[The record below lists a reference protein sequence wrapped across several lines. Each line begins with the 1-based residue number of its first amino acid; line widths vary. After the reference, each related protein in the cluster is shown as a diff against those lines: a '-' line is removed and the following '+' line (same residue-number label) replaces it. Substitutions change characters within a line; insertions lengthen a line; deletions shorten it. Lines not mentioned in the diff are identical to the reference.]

1 MRTVKINICCRYLL
15 GSVIFCLIYFYLF
28 MRRSN
33 TLMNYLHTRCVW
45 KVSSHFECLENW
57 LFGLGNLS
65 ESSSLRVRE
74 QKLCCKIPLNQFVHH
89 VAVVFAMTKRTNQ
102 GSLMQGFLVNN
113 HSIQVCQNCPDVSC
127 FHYCL
132 FAKAKSSVETPWTR
146 VKRTRCSRW

>member
-1 MRTVKINICCRYLL
+1 MRAVKINICCRYLL

-28 MRRSN
+28 IRSD
-33 TLMNYLHTRCVW
+33 TLMNYLHTRSVW

-57 LFGLGNLS
+57 LFGLRSLS
-65 ESSSLRVRE
+65 ESNSLRVRE

-89 VAVVFAMTKRTNQ
+89 VTVVFAMTKRTNQ
-102 GSLMQGFLVNN
+102 WSLMQGFLANN

-127 FHYCL
+127 YHYCL

-146 VKRTRCSRW
+146 VKRTWCGRW